1 MSRQKNT
8 APRAA
13 NSRGGNQNAA
23 RRAQNVCSYSI
34 AQARS
39 PHNHQFANVTTN
51 ELAELRQ
58 RYNAAV
64 LGKRWQDAAQLQRQ
78 YHAAERRRRAEL
90 LAQAE
95 VRRG

>member
-1 MSRQKNT
+1 MSGQKNT
-8 APRAA
+8 ATRAA

-23 RRAQNVCSYSI
+23 RRAQNVCNHSI
-34 AQARS
+34 LATPQKS
-39 PHNHQFANVTTN
+39 NHQFANVTN
-51 ELAELRQ
+51 ELADLRQ
-58 RYNAAV
+58 RYNGAV
-64 LGKRWQDAAQLQRQ
+64 LSKRWQDAEQLQRQ